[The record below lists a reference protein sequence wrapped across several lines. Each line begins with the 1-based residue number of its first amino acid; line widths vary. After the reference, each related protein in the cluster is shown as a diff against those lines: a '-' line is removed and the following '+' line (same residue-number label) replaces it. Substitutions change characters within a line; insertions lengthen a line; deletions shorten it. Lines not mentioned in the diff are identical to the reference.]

1 MLDADLSAYLQE
13 LGLPSSDSDAFEALL
28 RMGSCNVEELAAELE
43 WKKSSAAGAVER
55 LITLGLAATQGP
67 DHASIRP
74 AEPTT
79 ALERLAHER
88 AAYLREA
95 RLAVLNAYRGYRKSV
110 GAQEEDSLVEVVT
123 GYRQIK
129 ERVRQFEKT
138 VKNEVVCFDSP
149 PYFSCATRHAFG
161 SPNQIEMANLERG
174 VKYRVV
180 YSAESVK
187 RHPYYVGNIQPCI
200 AAGEQARVLPSVPVR
215 LSMYDNRLATVA
227 MSSVEAE
234 ANESLLIVQSSVLLS
249 ALRGLWETAWRA
261 AHPMYLGSQVP
272 LALPPLQRHLLGLLG
287 TGITDETIADLLGVS
302 RRTLSRNLEK
312 LCQRAGATSRFQ
324 LALHAA
330 REGWI

>member
-13 LGLPSSDSDAFEALL
+13 LGLPSYESDAFEALL

-43 WKKSSAAGAVER
+43 WKTSSAASAVER

-67 DHASIRP
+67 DHANIRP

-79 ALERLAHER
+79 ALEQLAHER
-88 AAYLREA
+88 AAHLRQA
-95 RLAVLNAYRGYRKSV
+95 RVAVLNAYRGYRKSV
-110 GAQEEDSLVEVVT
+110 GAQEEDALVEVVT
-123 GYRQIK
+123 GFRQIK
-129 ERVRQFEKT
+129 ERVRQLETT
-138 VKNEVVCFDSP
+138 VKSEVMRLDSP
-149 PYFSCATRHAFG
+149 PYLSCVTRLEYG
-161 SPNQIEMANLERG
+161 SPNHVEMENLERG

-187 RHPYYVGNIQPCI
+187 RRSYYVANIQPCI

-215 LSMYDNRLATVA
+215 LSMYDARVATLA

-234 ANESLLIVQSSVLLS
+234 ANESLLIVHPSGLLS
-249 ALRGLWETAWRA
+249 ALRGLCDASWRA
-261 AHPMYLGSQVP
+261 AHPMHLGSQVP
-272 LALPPLQRHLLGLLG
+272 LALPPLQRHLLALLG